1 MNVPRPSYE
10 NYGCLVPPVV
20 QQVNNNHSS
29 TMVTPMNI
37 GSEDMGSIAVTGQG
51 HGVEAQEFLSG
62 HRAELDWQTLF
73 LLGNSTDNRVEGS
86 DILAFGQDHQY
97 QAPVSLFDL
106 PLSDISPSTFDT
118 LFAPQ
123 ESFLSSMGN
132 SMNEA
137 LHAHSGNFAHCKTFP
152 QMPLLEIR
160 VLTYW
165 KVADS
170 GAVRP
175 NLHHERNLFHPYLSA
190 SRQSNS
196 LTPAQSTSLND
207 PAQVVT
213 SMSLPLLNGYVAP
226 SSEDLHARQDTPV
239 ATKGPEV
246 TTSAHN
252 FEEFC
257 EINGYKRLEA
267 TYHLRPPGTERAQTA
282 RTYFQWASTRN
293 FAKESVGYVGGL
305 DLQRYKIRYS
315 DGNGK
320 VETLETVLIHR
331 LGWNIATFKA
341 STRVFEAVE
350 YLAPNF
356 IWNPEHVPTISTN
369 TRNTTGQIIL
379 DKQSP
384 HEVWKGIQ
392 YLFHVPGYFING
404 KMPLNSILKSEKE
417 QIAAQI
423 SVKDMQ
429 RKLTLIRSM
438 LIPLNDSN

>member
-86 DILAFGQDHQY
+86 DILAFGQGRANGYLFKNELISPIDHQY

-106 PLSDISPSTFDT
+106 PLSDMSPSTFDT
-118 LFAPQ
+118 LFSPQ

-152 QMPLLEIR
+152 QTPLLEIR

-165 KVADS
+165 KAADS

-320 VETLETVLIHR
+320 
-331 LGWNIATFKA
+331 
-341 STRVFEAVE
+341 
-350 YLAPNF
+350 
-356 IWNPEHVPTISTN
+356 
-369 TRNTTGQIIL
+369 
-379 DKQSP
+379 
-384 HEVWKGIQ
+384 
-392 YLFHVPGYFING
+392 
-404 KMPLNSILKSEKE
+404 
-417 QIAAQI
+417 
-423 SVKDMQ
+423 
-429 RKLTLIRSM
+429 
-438 LIPLNDSN
+438 

>member
-1 MNVPRPSYE
+1 MNIPRPSDE
-10 NYGCLVPPVV
+10 NYGCLVPQVA
-20 QQVNNNHSS
+20 QQVNNNNHSS
-29 TMVTPMNI
+29 TTVTPMNI
-37 GSEDMGSIAVTGQG
+37 GSEDMNSIDVTGQG
-51 HGVEAQEFLSG
+51 HGVEVQEFWSG
-62 HRAELDWQTLF
+62 HGAELDWQTLF
-73 LLGNSTDNRVEGS
+73 LLGNSTESRVEGS
-86 DILAFGQDHQY
+86 DILAFGQDYQY
-97 QAPVSLFDL
+97 QAPVSLFDF
-106 PLSDISPSTFDT
+106 PLSNVSPSTFDT
-118 LFAPQ
+118 LFGPQ

-132 SMNEA
+132 GMSEA
-137 LHAHSGNFAHCKTFP
+137 LHAQSGNSELFSNAP
-152 QMPLLEIR
+152 SGNQ
-160 VLTYW
+160 
-165 KVADS
+165 VADS
-170 GAVRP
+170 GAVCP
-175 NLHHERNLFHPYLSA
+175 NLHHGLNLFHPYLSA
-190 SRQSNS
+190 SRQLNL
-196 LTPAQSTSLND
+196 LTSTSLND
-207 PAQVVT
+207 PAQVAT
-213 SMSLPLLNGYVAP
+213 SMSLPLLNEYVAP
-226 SSEDLHARQDTPV
+226 SSEDRHARQDTPA

-257 EINGYKRLEA
+257 ELNGYMRLEA
-267 TYHLRPPGTERAQTA
+267 MYHLRPPGTERAQTA

-356 IWNPEHVPTISTN
+356 TWNPEHVPTLSTN
-369 TRNTTGQIIL
+369 TKNTTGQIVL
-379 DKQSP
+379 DKQNP

-404 KMPLNSILKSEKE
+404 KMPLNSITKSEKE

-429 RKLTLIRSM
+429 RKLNLIRSM

>member
-37 GSEDMGSIAVTGQG
+37 GSEDMSSIAVTGQG

-86 DILAFGQDHQY
+86 DILAFGQGRAYGYLFKNELILPIDYQY

-106 PLSDISPSTFDT
+106 PLSARIMT
-118 LFAPQ
+118 LWEIASAKHFM
-123 ESFLSSMGN
+123 LILGI
-132 SMNEA
+132 
-137 LHAHSGNFAHCKTFP
+137 LTFP
-152 QMPLLEIR
+152 QTPLLEIR

-175 NLHHERNLFHPYLSA
+175 NLHHGRNLFHPYLSA
-190 SRQSNS
+190 SRQLNS
-196 LTPAQSTSLND
+196 LTPAQSTLLND

-213 SMSLPLLNGYVAP
+213 SMSLPSLNGYVAP
-226 SSEDLHARQDTPV
+226 SSENLHARQDTPV
-239 ATKGPEV
+239 TTKGPEV

-341 STRVFEAVE
+341 STRVFKAVE

-356 IWNPEHVPTISTN
+356 TWNPEHVPTISTN

-404 KMPLNSILKSEKE
+404 KMPLNSVLKSEKE

-429 RKLTLIRSM
+429 RKLTLIRNM
-438 LIPLNDSN
+438 LIPLNDSD